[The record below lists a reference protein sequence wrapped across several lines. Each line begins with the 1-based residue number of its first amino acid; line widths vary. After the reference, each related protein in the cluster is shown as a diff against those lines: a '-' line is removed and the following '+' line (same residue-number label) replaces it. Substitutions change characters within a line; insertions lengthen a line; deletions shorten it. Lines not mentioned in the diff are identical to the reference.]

1 VTYLLTQI
9 AAYLF
14 AALVVGFLTGW
25 LMRRASANSDHAAMH
40 RQLVD
45 IKSRIPQLE
54 TAVRHREQQIVRLK
68 EELEATAAKFD
79 SMAHNLQER
88 ERTIGDRD
96 RTLSLLRSEIA
107 LLKQSAPSDPDY
119 DLPVRDDRK
128 VQELEERLRE
138 RDVQIADFARRLAD
152 SVARPAGALPHDT
165 VKRLRELEEEAA
177 TRAKDLRVAT
187 DALGDRDKRI
197 VELDRERERQDKWMG
212 VLTEQLE
219 TSRETNR
226 RLNEEAAEAKSSR
239 ERIRHLEGEVARL
252 TAELGERDRRLA
264 ASRFELS
271 TARAMVADLQ
281 GRVGSP
287 ANR

>member
-1 VTYLLTQI
+1 MTYLATQI

-14 AALVVGFLTGW
+14 AALVVGFMTGW
-25 LMRRASANSDHAAMH
+25 LMRRASANSDHASMH

-68 EELEATAAKFD
+68 EELDATAGKFD
-79 SMAHNLQER
+79 SMTHNLQER

-107 LLKQSAPSDPDY
+107 VLKQSAPTDPDY

-128 VQELEERLRE
+128 VQELEERLRD
-138 RDVQIADFARRLAD
+138 RDAQITDFARRLAD
-152 SVARPAGALPHDT
+152 SVARPIGSTPPET

-187 DALGDRDKRI
+187 DTLGDRDKRI
-197 VELDRERERQDKWMG
+197 LDLDRERERQDKWMG

-226 RLNEEAAEAKSSR
+226 RLNEEAAEAKSAR
-239 ERIRHLEGEVARL
+239 ERIRNLESEVARL
-252 TAELGERDRRLA
+252 TAEVGERDRRLA